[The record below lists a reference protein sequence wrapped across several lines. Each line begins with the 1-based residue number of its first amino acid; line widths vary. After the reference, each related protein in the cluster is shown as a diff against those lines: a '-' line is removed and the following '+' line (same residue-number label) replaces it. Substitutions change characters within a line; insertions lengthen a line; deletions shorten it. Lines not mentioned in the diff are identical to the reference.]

1 MKKIIL
7 ETKLEKKPKELI
19 SQRQFSLNVIAN
31 KISVIEQ
38 VKKLI
43 GMSEYKDKIQILKHQ
58 TDTALRVINNFPNR
72 ALLSDEVG
80 LGKTIEAGMIIKEYI
95 VRKYSKKILI
105 LTPAS
110 LAYQWQEEMRS
121 KFNEYFH
128 IPKDSEDYDH
138 DKIII
143 SIDTAKTDKHSQI
156 IKGIYWDLL
165 IIDEA
170 HKLKNKETLNYKFV
184 KTIQKERC
192 LMLTATPLQNNIF
205 ELWALVDL
213 LHPGFFQTLN
223 KFQEKYVENEEGLQ
237 IKNPIELKQK
247 LEKIMIRNLRRN
259 VDIKFVERNINTHI
273 LDFSK
278 EEMRFYTEAVSF
290 IKKRYQEIKKIEKI
304 EEEKQKEMSE
314 EELKEMANKYRQK
327 GLLTFRLIMLTRQIT
342 SSIQTAIN
350 ALERYKEAV
359 EDDKELIQLN
369 YIIDMAKDIKKDTK
383 LEALLKIVKKEKKK
397 FIIFTSF
404 VHTQKILQT
413 ELAINGFSTVIFN
426 GKMNAKEKE
435 VAIENFRNE
444 KQVLICT
451 DAGSEGR
458 NLQFSNILI
467 NFDLPWNPMRVEQ
480 RIGRVHRIGQTLDV
494 QIHNMAIKDTV
505 ESYILN
511 RLYEKIKLF
520 EVSVGEMDLILSQL
534 KSKKNIE
541 NEIFESYID
550 EENKEL
556 NKDLMQAKTSA
567 EDIKKLD
574 GNIFDKNGLGH
585 N

>member
-170 HKLKNKETLNYKFV
+170 HKLKNK
-184 KTIQKERC
+184 
-192 LMLTATPLQNNIF
+192 
-205 ELWALVDL
+205 D
-213 LHPGFFQTLN
+213 
-223 KFQEKYVENEEGLQ
+223 
-237 IKNPIELKQK
+237 
-247 LEKIMIRNLRRN
+247 
-259 VDIKFVERNINTHI
+259 
-273 LDFSK
+273 
-278 EEMRFYTEAVSF
+278 
-290 IKKRYQEIKKIEKI
+290 
-304 EEEKQKEMSE
+304 
-314 EELKEMANKYRQK
+314 
-327 GLLTFRLIMLTRQIT
+327 
-342 SSIQTAIN
+342 
-350 ALERYKEAV
+350 
-359 EDDKELIQLN
+359 
-369 YIIDMAKDIKKDTK
+369 
-383 LEALLKIVKKEKKK
+383 
-397 FIIFTSF
+397 
-404 VHTQKILQT
+404 
-413 ELAINGFSTVIFN
+413 
-426 GKMNAKEKE
+426 
-435 VAIENFRNE
+435 
-444 KQVLICT
+444 
-451 DAGSEGR
+451 
-458 NLQFSNILI
+458 
-467 NFDLPWNPMRVEQ
+467 
-480 RIGRVHRIGQTLDV
+480 
-494 QIHNMAIKDTV
+494 
-505 ESYILN
+505 
-511 RLYEKIKLF
+511 
-520 EVSVGEMDLILSQL
+520 
-534 KSKKNIE
+534 
-541 NEIFESYID
+541 
-550 EENKEL
+550 
-556 NKDLMQAKTSA
+556 
-567 EDIKKLD
+567 
-574 GNIFDKNGLGH
+574 
-585 N
+585 

>member
-383 LEALLKIVKKEKKK
+383 LEALLKIVKKE
-397 FIIFTSF
+397 IY
-404 VHTQKILQT
+404 
-413 ELAINGFSTVIFN
+413 
-426 GKMNAKEKE
+426 
-435 VAIENFRNE
+435 NFYI
-444 KQVLICT
+444 ICT
-451 DAGSEGR
+451 Y
-458 NLQFSNILI
+458 
-467 NFDLPWNPMRVEQ
+467 
-480 RIGRVHRIGQTLDV
+480 T
-494 QIHNMAIKDTV
+494 
-505 ESYILN
+505 
-511 RLYEKIKLF
+511 
-520 EVSVGEMDLILSQL
+520 
-534 KSKKNIE
+534 KNIA
-541 NEIFESYID
+541 NRISNKWFFNSY
-550 EENKEL
+550 
-556 NKDLMQAKTSA
+556 
-567 EDIKKLD
+567 
-574 GNIFDKNGLGH
+574 F
-585 N
+585 